1 MGAMTRKN
9 SEATELA
16 FDRVTELMLAEEI
29 DVPNGAVFIPADLP
43 TFEEIMDVRLAG
55 EKPIVVIYADGT
67 EQIVEPH
74 GAVIERTD

>member
-1 MGAMTRKN
+1 MEAIAKKN

-43 TFEEIMDVRLAG
+43 AFEEIMAGRLAG
-55 EKPIVVIYADGT
+55 ERPIVVIYGDGT
-67 EQIVEPH
+67 EQLVEPNS
-74 GAVIERTD
+74 GTR

>member
-1 MGAMTRKN
+1 MGAVTRKN

-29 DVPNGAVFIPADLP
+29 DVPNGAVFVPADLP
-43 TFEEIMDVRLAG
+43 TFEEIMDARLAG

-67 EQIVEPH
+67 EQIVEPS
-74 GAVIERTD
+74 GRAR